1 VAELVP
7 APIGRLARRL
17 VREWEREGKAFD
29 LNRSRVW
36 SGSEALDLGVGVHG
50 RWAATPLGP
59 AAGPHGQ
66 MAQNVLLSYLAGS
79 RVIELKTV
87 QVRDD
92 LRIPRPCI
100 DAPNIA
106 FNVEWSQELRLA
118 ESLREYV
125 TASML
130 IEIAE
135 AAGITGG
142 APGERLFEV
151 SLGYDLAGIGS
162 AAMRSWI
169 DGIKDC
175 RGHVDAARQELVG
188 DLRRFRDLEF
198 RSELSRQVT
207 LSTFHGCPA
216 REIESI
222 VRLLMEEMGLDV
234 TVKLNPMLLGRA
246 RVDALLRDLL
256 GYAELETRSE
266 DFDRDLRW
274 DDALALID
282 RSGERARAAGRSFG
296 VKLSNTLVVRNH
308 RKVLPATEEV
318 MYLSGQPLH
327 VLTLSLLADLRRARL
342 EVPVSFSAG
351 VDAANFSD
359 CVSLGLA
366 PVTVCTDLLRPGG
379 YGRLSRYLGNLEA
392 AMRSAGAA
400 SIEEFIVVAQG
411 RGDDAVRA
419 VVGDEDLAGTL
430 CGALSGGAANL
441 RRALAGAGAEALHP
455 RIVAAAAALNTERVA
470 QRVLGEP
477 RYRALRNR
485 STPKKI
491 GRRLWEFDCLSC
503 DKCIWVCPNDALFVY
518 ECAPFSAEAPR
529 IRVVSG
535 ETVQEPGPTLEV
547 RERKQIGCFHDFCN
561 SCGNCDTFC
570 PEDGG
575 PHLKKPGFF
584 GSREGW
590 ERMKGTDGF
599 YAESTA
605 EGAVAFAR
613 LRGAE
618 YRLKVDR
625 TSGLDRFEGCGVAVE
640 VVHGE
645 RRVVRSWVLPGAPE
659 GQIMDVMAYLHT
671 VTAVEGALDPRRAN
685 PVNAEVP

>member
-7 APIGRLARRL
+7 APIGKLARRL
-17 VREWEREGKAFD
+17 VREWQREGKAFD

-36 SGSEALDLGVGVHG
+36 TGSKGPDLAARVHG
-50 RWAATPLGP
+50 RRAATPLGP

-125 TASML
+125 KASML

-135 AAGITGG
+135 AVGITGG
-142 APGERLFEV
+142 APREHLFEV

-162 AAMRSWI
+162 PVMRSWTS
-169 DGIKDC
+169 GIKDC
-175 RGHVDAARQELVG
+175 RGLVDAAREELVG

-216 REIESI
+216 GEIESI
-222 VRLLMEEMGLDV
+222 VRLLLEEMGLDV
-234 TVKLNPMLLGRA
+234 TVKLNPMLLGRG
-246 RVDALLRDLL
+246 RVDALLRDVL
-256 GYAELETRSE
+256 GYAELETRAE

-282 RSGERARAAGRSFG
+282 RSAERARAAGRGFG

-308 RKVLPATEEV
+308 RTVFPASEQV

-327 VLTLSLLADLRRARL
+327 VLTLSLLADLRRARP

-351 VDAANFSD
+351 VDAANFAD

-392 AMRSAGAA
+392 AMRSVGAA
-400 SIEEFIVVAQG
+400 DIEDFVVVAQG
-411 RGDDAVRA
+411 RGEAAICA
-419 VVGDEDLAGTL
+419 VVGDEALAGRL
-430 CGALSGGAANL
+430 CAALSGGAQSL
-441 RRALAGAGAEALHP
+441 RRALASAGAEALHP
-455 RIVAAAAALNTERVA
+455 RIVAAAAALNTETVA
-470 QRVLGEP
+470 QRVLAEP
-477 RYRALRNR
+477 RYRAPRNR

-491 GRRLWEFDCLSC
+491 GRRLWELDCLSC
-503 DKCIWVCPNDALFVY
+503 DKCIWLCPNDALFIY
-518 ECAPFSAEAPR
+518 ESSPFSAEAPR
-529 IRVVSG
+529 FRVVSG
-535 ETVQEPGPTLEV
+535 EAVREPGGTLEV
-547 RERKQIGCFHDFCN
+547 RERKQIGCCHDFCN

-575 PHLKKPGFF
+575 PHLAKPGFF

-590 ERMKGTDGF
+590 ERARGTDGF
-599 YAESTA
+599 YAERTA
-605 EGAVAFAR
+605 DGVVAWAR
-613 LRGAE
+613 RRGAD
-618 YRLKVDR
+618 YRLEVDR
-625 TSGLDRFEGCGVAVE
+625 KSGRDRFEGCGVAVE
-640 VVHGE
+640 VAHEE
-645 RRVVRSWVLPGAPE
+645 RRVLRSWVLPGAAE
-659 GQIMDVMAYLHT
+659 GQVLDLMDYLHT

-685 PVNAEVP
+685 PVNEEVP